1 MINAPATAKELM
13 SIPMRFKI
21 SSPKNKNPIIMTQ
34 ETIDA
39 FPDWMCPTF
48 FRSDMM
54 IGMFPMISIT
64 AKRIIPAVKISLTLM
79 LIVFFAKVLF
89 LFVIFGF

>member
-1 MINAPATAKELM
+1 
-13 SIPMRFKI
+13 
-21 SSPKNKNPIIMTQ
+21 
-34 ETIDA
+34 
-39 FPDWMCPTF
+39 
-48 FRSDMM
+48 MM